1 MGLLLTI
8 DQGNSSAKLV
18 VWNGNQ
24 PLLTESH
31 PELSAELLA
40 SIVQQYGITQSICCS
55 VAEHQEILAADLASC
70 NTESLMLTSL
80 TPTPL
85 SIDYAT
91 PGTLG
96 ADRLAAAVGA
106 WSLYPGRELLVID
119 AGTAIT
125 YDRVTATGH
134 YLGGNIAPGIGMRL
148 RALHAFTARL
158 PRISTRGEL
167 PEWGTTTDTA
177 MRAGA
182 YYGVI
187 GEITYY
193 ASLMQPDARVILT
206 GGWGKELCEMLKFDI
221 DYQES
226 LVNRGLYHIFEYNE
240 NK

>member
-18 VWNGNQ
+18 VWNGKE

-31 PELSAELLA
+31 PELSADILGSLA
-40 SIVQQYGITQSICCS
+40 RRYGFTRAIYCS
-55 VAEHQEILAADLASC
+55 VGEHQEVLAADLAASGIDAVAL
-70 NTESLMLTSL
+70 ESL

-91 PGTLG
+91 PRTLG
-96 ADRLAAAVGA
+96 TDRIAAAVGA

-125 YDRVTATGH
+125 YDRVTADGH
-134 YLGGNIAPGIGMRL
+134 FLGGNIAPGIGMRL

-158 PRISTRGEL
+158 PQISTRGEL

-182 YYGVI
+182 YYGVV
-187 GEITYY
+187 GEITHYK
-193 ASLMQPDARVILT
+193 SLLPDGALVILT
-206 GGWGKELCEMLKFDI
+206 GGWGKELSEMLNIDI

-226 LVNRGLYHIFEYNE
+226 LVNHGLYHIFEHNE